1 MYSCHLWIYTE
12 LCISINSELLVLGI
26 YPEKESMTE
35 DKYLV
40 TRMIISD
47 LLIKVKN

>member
-1 MYSCHLWIYTE
+1 MPAK
-12 LCISINSELLVLGI
+12 LCISINSEILALGI

-40 TRMIISD
+40 TRLLVSA
-47 LLIKVKN
+47 LLIKMKN